1 MLMSFSILIFGFLTA
16 LRILDEVIGQNI
28 LSRKQMTKFGT
39 AYFLICIALS
49 FFTHDY
55 FVLWAICFAPH
66 FIFSIFILLLKHM
79 RRKKFEEHFEEILNM
94 IILKMK
100 SQKSFRNS
108 FSEVITESATS
119 TQRILIDI
127 RDVVVFSQQNKS
139 IILSAF
145 TQKIILEF
153 VLADQAP
160 HAALKRLIQFR
171 DRLKIQTDFRRK
183 SGQVLQQIRAQS
195 FILTA
200 IYLALLV
207 FVLKRF
213 GFETNQRIIFLS
225 LSFFIIG
232 LGVIFYGGHK
242 LKWKI

>member
-1 MLMSFSILIFGFLTA
+1 MLMTFSILIFGFLTA
-16 LRILDEVIGQNI
+16 QRILDEVVGQNI
-28 LSRKQMTKFGT
+28 LTKKQMTKFGT
-39 AYFLICIALS
+39 TYFLILIALS
-49 FFTHDY
+49 FITNNY
-55 FVLWAICFAPH
+55 FILWAICFAPH
-66 FIFSIFILLLKHM
+66 LGFSIFIFWLKQS

-108 FSEVITESATS
+108 FSEVINDSPPS
-119 TQRILIDI
+119 TQRILLDI

-139 IILSAF
+139 IHLSAF

-153 VLADQAP
+153 VLADQTP
-160 HAALKRLIQFR
+160 HAALKRLINFR
-171 DRLKIQTDFRRK
+171 DCLKIQTDFRRK

-195 FILTA
+195 FLLSTV
-200 IYLALLV
+200 YFALLV

-213 GFETNQRIIFLS
+213 GLSGHQQIILLS
-225 LSFFIIG
+225 LILFLLG

-242 LKWKI
+242 IKWKI